1 MDTALQRLDP
11 LLVTFQSTS
20 ICYQESMG
28 DCSTTLYQGVA
39 HITNKTGGWDLDC
52 MSWHQILTDWYSKD
66 GEEMRDHKSAMT
78 MAENIDGLD
87 SQHGQTAIWNIPGSD
102 TNLETHS
109 EATCMSQSNW
119 LLLSAVPPNDMEQ
132 WLVTLI
138 KQGGGGHRTPTSGWL
153 VEILLHQDIQRQAST
168 PPLAI
173 QPRSRDCQVQT
184 DPPVAQ
190 HTLYPMAMGGR

>member
-78 MAENIDGLD
+78 MAE
-87 SQHGQTAIWNIPGSD
+87 
-102 TNLETHS
+102 
-109 EATCMSQSNW
+109 
-119 LLLSAVPPNDMEQ
+119 
-132 WLVTLI
+132 
-138 KQGGGGHRTPTSGWL
+138 K
-153 VEILLHQDIQRQAST
+153 
-168 PPLAI
+168 
-173 QPRSRDCQVQT
+173 
-184 DPPVAQ
+184 
-190 HTLYPMAMGGR
+190 